1 MISGCK
7 AYNFICPNDKEY
19 PKTSLSKY
27 RSSKRHINGEE
38 EEEEEGNRL
47 RIVTYFH
54 YKII

>member
-27 RSSKRHINGEE
+27 RSLKRHINGEE
-38 EEEEEGNRL
+38 EEEKEGNRL
-47 RIVTYFH
+47 RIVTYF
-54 YKII
+54 

>member
-19 PKTSLSKY
+19 LKTSLSKY

-38 EEEEEGNRL
+38 EEEKEGNRL
-47 RIVTYFH
+47 RIVTYF
-54 YKII
+54 

>member
-1 MISGCK
+1 MISGCSCK
-7 AYNFICPNDKEY
+7 AYDFIYPNDKEY

-27 RSSKRHINGEE
+27 RSLKRHING
-38 EEEEEGNRL
+38 EEEEGNRL